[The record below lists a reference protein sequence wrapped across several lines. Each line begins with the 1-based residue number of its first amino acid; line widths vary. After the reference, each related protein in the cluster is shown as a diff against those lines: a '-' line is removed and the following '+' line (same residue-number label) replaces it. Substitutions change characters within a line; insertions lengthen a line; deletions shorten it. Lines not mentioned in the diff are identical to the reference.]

1 MGFISEL
8 FGYILNWLYGLV
20 NNYGVAIIIF
30 SVLLRVILIPI
41 TIKQQKSMKKS
52 AMLQEKMAEIQKKY
66 KNNPEKL
73 NQETIELYQREKMS
87 PFSGCLTSILQL
99 VIILSVFWLV
109 SQPLTYMKRIDPQI
123 IETYTNEMKE
133 SEFNPNNSYVQI
145 SVLDYAETKYQE
157 IEEQLKQEDV
167 ENREGLEAKKNDYN
181 QLRLNMEF
189 LGIDLSKVPTQSLND
204 WRVYIIP
211 GLYVI
216 TSFISIRLT
225 TATQNKKKKKKEEI
239 VMENGEVK
247 EEPDPMDQM
256 QAMNKSMTYMMPIMS
271 VMIAVIAPLGLA
283 LYWLM
288 SNILMI
294 IERLVINKIMESKE
308 EKDEEEK
315 ANG

>member
-8 FGYILNWLYGLV
+8 FGYVLNWLYGLV
-20 NNYGVAIIIF
+20 GNYGLAIIIF

-52 AMLQEKMAEIQKKY
+52 AVLQEKMAEIQKKY

-73 NQETIELYQREKMS
+73 NQETIELYKTVKMS
-87 PFSGCLTSILQL
+87 PFSGCLTSIIQL

-133 SEFNPNNSYVQI
+133 NEFNSNNSYVQI

-157 IEEQLKQEDV
+157 IEEQLKQENV
-167 ENREGLEAKKNDYN
+167 ENREELEAKRDDYN

-211 GLYVI
+211 CLYVL

-225 TATQNKKKKKKEEI
+225 TMTQNKKKKK
-239 VMENGEVK
+239 
-247 EEPDPMDQM
+247 
-256 QAMNKSMTYMMPIMS
+256 
-271 VMIAVIAPLGLA
+271 L
-283 LYWLM
+283 
-288 SNILMI
+288 
-294 IERLVINKIMESKE
+294 
-308 EKDEEEK
+308 
-315 ANG
+315 